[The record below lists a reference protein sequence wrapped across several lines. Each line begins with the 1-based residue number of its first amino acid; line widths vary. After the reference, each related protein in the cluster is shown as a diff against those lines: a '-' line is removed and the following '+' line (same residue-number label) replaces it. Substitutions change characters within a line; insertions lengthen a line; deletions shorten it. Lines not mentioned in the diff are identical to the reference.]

1 MERPFDEM
9 VTCLLLM
16 RTTAMSCTIAGLIVR
31 SDDITANLVLRT
43 QVLRPLVNVL
53 LNTHRYLYGCGR
65 RHAHSNFLLTVTCLL
80 CLEVLELIPCLNES
94 PLDTIKQLA

>member
-1 MERPFDEM
+1 
-9 VTCLLLM
+9 
-16 RTTAMSCTIAGLIVR
+16 MSCTIAGLIVR